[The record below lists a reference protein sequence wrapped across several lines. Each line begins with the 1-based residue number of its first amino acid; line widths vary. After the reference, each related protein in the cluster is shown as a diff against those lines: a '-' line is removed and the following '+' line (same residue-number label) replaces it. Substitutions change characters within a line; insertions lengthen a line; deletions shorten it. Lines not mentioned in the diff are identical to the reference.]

1 MSENGVGYINSI
13 IRATN
18 ILELYN
24 KLDVEYLGLAEI
36 SKELDLHKTTV
47 FRVVKTL
54 EHQGWLRQEA
64 PNGKYRLSSKLITL
78 ASAMTHS
85 TSVDD
90 LILQEMRDLRD
101 EYNEDVVLTGLIDDV
116 AVCMEK
122 VQSNNML
129 RVHSRV
135 GRASNLFKGST
146 GKTLLAFFPEEKA
159 RRILDHHFSDS
170 VEDQEERKHLEQ
182 TLQQIREDGFCST
195 TSEQDPGITSVAVPI
210 FDREGQVR
218 YSLALLGEENRM
230 SQKGL
235 SKLLESLRQST
246 HRLAEEIDFS

>member
-101 EYNEDVVLTGLIDDV
+101 
-116 AVCMEK
+116 
-122 VQSNNML
+122 
-129 RVHSRV
+129 
-135 GRASNLFKGST
+135 
-146 GKTLLAFFPEEKA
+146 
-159 RRILDHHFSDS
+159 
-170 VEDQEERKHLEQ
+170 
-182 TLQQIREDGFCST
+182 
-195 TSEQDPGITSVAVPI
+195 
-210 FDREGQVR
+210 
-218 YSLALLGEENRM
+218 
-230 SQKGL
+230 
-235 SKLLESLRQST
+235 
-246 HRLAEEIDFS
+246 